1 MCHITKITS
10 VWRALVDLSKSSV
23 CICSLRI
30 SGFAGLTA
38 LHLSN
43 PAICICRQVIS
54 TLLLE
59 QRWISPKKSFVFSK
73 SNHLHFHSGD
83 IHICQ
88 SLLFS
93 SLLINQNSPSFGWS
107 WDVTKHQICCINY
120 QAAGIKTGQNLVETK
135 LPTTFWIYT
144 KCQTCLHNVPST
156 NQKGSI
162 HLGRKKREL
171 LSIDGK
177 ILPRNFVFCKCRVR
191 GNTLFD
197 TSSRSFGWS
206 RPAWG

>member
-1 MCHITKITS
+1 MFIRLFGWLCMCHITKITS

-30 SGFAGLTA
+30 SGFAGFTA

-93 SLLINQNSPSFGWS
+93 SLLINQISPVYHLKRIVKFCNRFILQSTFAGTLHW
-107 WDVTKHQICCINY
+107 
-120 QAAGIKTGQNLVETK
+120 QA
-135 LPTTFWIYT
+135 
-144 KCQTCLHNVPST
+144 
-156 NQKGSI
+156 
-162 HLGRKKREL
+162 
-171 LSIDGK
+171 
-177 ILPRNFVFCKCRVR
+177 
-191 GNTLFD
+191 
-197 TSSRSFGWS
+197 
-206 RPAWG
+206 

>member
-59 QRWISPKKSFVFSK
+59 QRWISQKKVLYFPSLIICIFIQVISTFVRVCCFLHCS
-73 SNHLHFHSGD
+73 SIGIHQSTHFHS
-83 IHICQ
+83 
-88 SLLFS
+88 
-93 SLLINQNSPSFGWS
+93 
-107 WDVTKHQICCINY
+107 
-120 QAAGIKTGQNLVETK
+120 K
-135 LPTTFWIYT
+135 LMNEHKEEGLEFIYT
-144 KCQTCLHNVPST
+144 
-156 NQKGSI
+156 
-162 HLGRKKREL
+162 
-171 LSIDGK
+171 
-177 ILPRNFVFCKCRVR
+177 
-191 GNTLFD
+191 
-197 TSSRSFGWS
+197 
-206 RPAWG
+206 

>member
-93 SLLINQNSPSFGWS
+93 SLLINQNPHLTASASLRVIHVPRVHGNNIFF
-107 WDVTKHQICCINY
+107 QIAPLSC
-120 QAAGIKTGQNLVETK
+120 TWTK
-135 LPTTFWIYT
+135 LMECTRYFQYNCYRHVFWGGCI
-144 KCQTCLHNVPST
+144 
-156 NQKGSI
+156 
-162 HLGRKKREL
+162 
-171 LSIDGK
+171 
-177 ILPRNFVFCKCRVR
+177 
-191 GNTLFD
+191 
-197 TSSRSFGWS
+197 
-206 RPAWG
+206 